1 MKLAANAGALG
12 EALALCATRDK
23 KMPALAQL
31 TADGPA
37 VSIASGDGNIAIKA
51 TVAATSSRRAPWR
64 FPPIAS
70 PRSSTPLRQVQRFF

>member
-51 TVAATSSRRAPWR
+51 TVAATLFEAGAVAVS
-64 FPPIAS
+64 PIAS